1 MNQLHI
7 TNLSLITKRSLFFFL
22 IKFLENLNKNNQ
34 QITKPTTVQLQIDR
48 VIIIII
54 GVITKIFSKKSVK
67 RTREKIQNWHKPF
80 SHNTASKEYQDTRL
94 LFMTHNP
101 YQDILPISNT
111 WYSIKASKKINTWY
125 IVSNEIW
132 KKRKERVMKAFEKNN
147 ILFFCTKAN

>member
-54 GVITKIFSKKSVK
+54 GVIMKIFSKKSVK
-67 RTREKIQNWHKPF
+67 RTREKIQN
-80 SHNTASKEYQDTRL
+80 
-94 LFMTHNP
+94 
-101 YQDILPISNT
+101 
-111 WYSIKASKKINTWY
+111 
-125 IVSNEIW
+125 
-132 KKRKERVMKAFEKNN
+132 
-147 ILFFCTKAN
+147 

>member
-1 MNQLHI
+1 M
-7 TNLSLITKRSLFFFL
+7 
-22 IKFLENLNKNNQ
+22 NKNTQ

-48 VIIIII
+48 VIIII
-54 GVITKIFSKKSVK
+54 GVIMKIFFKKSVK

-101 YQDILPISNT
+101 FQDILPISNT

-125 IVSNEIW
+125 IVSNKFW
-132 KKRKERVMKAFEKNN
+132 KKKKRKSNESVWKKYIYFFVQKQIRNAFYLSFF
-147 ILFFCTKAN
+147 ILFY